1 MLKATVLGA
10 GYMGSAI
17 TFPLSENNMEV
28 CLWGTWLD
36 DHLVKASIEGS
47 HPKLK
52 KPLNEN
58 IDIKY
63 SQDIKD
69 AVKDADIIFIGIAS
83 EGFVDVLELLF
94 KTIEKNCF
102 YFKLTKGLVEY
113 KGKTMRATEA
123 ANDMFAKKFPG
134 EKFLWASVGGPV
146 KAVDLAHHTPSGS
159 VYGISDSLIKDMIKS
174 IETDYYRIFPTEDL
188 VGVEVC
194 STFKNIYSIASGL
207 CDGLYKTEKEG
218 LYHNLVAFLFNQ
230 GCLEIAEVVEF
241 TGGKK
246 ETAFDLGGMG
256 DLHVTS
262 AAGRN
267 RRLGELIGNGNDPE
281 KVFKQMYDEGEYGEG
296 YVALGLAVPWLKQK
310 DPGII
315 KELPLLQTLNNIIFN
330 KSNPAE
336 EIKKLVSRLGY

>member
-1 MLKATVLGA
+1 MLKAAVLGA

-36 DHLVKASIEGS
+36 DHLVKSSIEGI

-52 KPLNEN
+52 KQLNRN
-58 IDIKY
+58 VVLRY
-63 SQDIKD
+63 SNDLRD
-69 AVKDADIIFIGIAS
+69 AVKDVDIIFIGIAS
-83 EGFVDVLELLF
+83 EGFVDVMDLLF
-94 KTIEKNCF
+94 KTVDRNCF
-102 YFKLTKGLVEY
+102 FFKLTKGLVEY
-113 KGKTMRATEA
+113 RGKTMRATEA
-123 ANDMFAKKFPG
+123 AFDMFTGKFP
-134 EKFLWASVGGPV
+134 EEQFLWTSVGGPV

-159 VYGISDSLIKDMIKS
+159 IYGISDGKIKDIIKS
-174 IETDYYRIFPTEDL
+174 IQTDYYRIFPTDDL
-188 VGVEVC
+188 IGVEVC

-207 CDGLYKTEKEG
+207 CDGLYKPEKEG

-230 GCLEIAEVVEF
+230 GCLEIAEIVEF
-241 TGGKK
+241 AGGKK

-267 RRLGELIGNGNDPE
+267 RRLGELIGKGNDPE
-281 KVFKQMYDEGEYGEG
+281 MVFKQMYDEGEYGEG
-296 YVALGLAVPWLKQK
+296 YVALELALPWLRSK

-315 KELPLLQTLNNIIFN
+315 GKLPLLQTLNKIIFD
-330 KSNPAE
+330 KSDPSE
-336 EIKKLVSRLGY
+336 ELKKLILQLGY